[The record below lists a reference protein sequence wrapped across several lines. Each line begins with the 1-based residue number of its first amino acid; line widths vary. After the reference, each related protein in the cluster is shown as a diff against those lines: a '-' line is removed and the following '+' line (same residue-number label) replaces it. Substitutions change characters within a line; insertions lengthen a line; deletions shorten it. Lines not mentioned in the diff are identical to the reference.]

1 MDATMVPSRRRFLKS
16 SAGLAI
22 GAGLVQFGWLTG
34 CSDSPVNPAIPW
46 SDLASKLQGTLLL
59 PGNAGYSGA
68 AAPWALQYAN
78 ILPGGIARCAS
89 VADVQ
94 ASLAWSQKNDVPLI
108 VRSGGHSYA
117 GFSTTTGLM
126 IDVSQMNQ
134 VSFDGSTGKALLQG
148 GARNMNV
155 YSALRAPSVAITH
168 GRCKG
173 VGVAGLVLGGGIGF
187 NMRAQGLTCDQLV
200 ETQVVTADGSILTC
214 NETTNQ
220 DLFWACRGA
229 GGGNFGIHTS
239 FTFQT
244 FPVTSVTV
252 YQITWAAK
260 HEDIFAALQTILMS
274 APESMGCKVAVTA
287 KRNGAAN
294 DLAVTLLGQYIG
306 SVDDVRTM
314 LASVYAIAAPSAE
327 TIELRS
333 YWDGQEFL
341 SEDGTPEYSHE
352 RSRYAP
358 AAISS
363 AGIQTIFDNLRAWP
377 GTGVAATWKYFLTG
391 GAITR
396 KTPDAM
402 AFVHRDAA
410 MITSIELEWLASDSQ
425 QTLARNEAWLDDFH
439 IAMQPFTSDQCYQN
453 FIDPSETN
461 WQHAYYGA
469 NLDRLKTVKK
479 KYDPRNVFHFAQS
492 IPLT

>member
-1 MDATMVPSRRRFLKS
+1 
-16 SAGLAI
+16 
-22 GAGLVQFGWLTG
+22 
-34 CSDSPVNPAIPW
+34 
-46 SDLASKLQGTLLL
+46 
-59 PGNAGYSGA
+59 
-68 AAPWALQYAN
+68 
-78 ILPGGIARCAS
+78 
-89 VADVQ
+89 
-94 ASLAWSQKNDVPLI
+94 
-108 VRSGGHSYA
+108 
-117 GFSTTTGLM
+117 
-126 IDVSQMNQ
+126 
-134 VSFDGSTGKALLQG
+134 
-148 GARNMNV
+148 
-155 YSALRAPSVAITH
+155 
-168 GRCKG
+168 
-173 VGVAGLVLGGGIGF
+173 
-187 NMRAQGLTCDQLV
+187 
-200 ETQVVTADGSILTC
+200 
-214 NETTNQ
+214 
-220 DLFWACRGA
+220 
-229 GGGNFGIHTS
+229 
-239 FTFQT
+239 
-244 FPVTSVTV
+244 
-252 YQITWAAK
+252 
-260 HEDIFAALQTILMS
+260 
-274 APESMGCKVAVTA
+274 MGCKVAVTA

-294 DLAVTLLGQYIG
+294 DLAVTLLGQYSG